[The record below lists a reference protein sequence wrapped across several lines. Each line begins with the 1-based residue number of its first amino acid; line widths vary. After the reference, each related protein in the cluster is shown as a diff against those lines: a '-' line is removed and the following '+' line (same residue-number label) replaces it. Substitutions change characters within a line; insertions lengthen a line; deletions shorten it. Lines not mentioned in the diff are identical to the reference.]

1 MTNHHYARNPLL
13 YIKESTTS
21 TPVAPM
27 QHNYYT
33 PKHQHSSTDETP
45 RKNTRRVPLT
55 RNRFS
60 KYQPII
66 EETIEETIEE
76 EETDEELSEDKK
88 FRDMTIRQKVDYFI
102 NRSDHAPII
111 RSEIQTNE
119 KKYQGVITGFEN
131 DHVFIRIGRR
141 STSSEVPFHDIT
153 DIRIIGF

>member
-33 PKHQHSSTDETP
+33 PKHRHSSRDETP
-45 RKNTRRVPLT
+45 RKNVRRVPLT

-60 KYQPII
+60 KYQPIVEESI
-66 EETIEETIEE
+66 EEGEPEE
-76 EETDEELSEDKK
+76 ESLEDKK
-88 FRDMTIRQKVDYFI
+88 FKDMTIRQKVDYFI
-102 NRSDHAPII
+102 NRSVHAPII

-119 KKYQGVITGFEN
+119 KKYHGVITGFEN

-141 STSSEVPFHDIT
+141 STSSEIPLHDIT

>member
-1 MTNHHYARNPLL
+1 
-13 YIKESTTS
+13 
-21 TPVAPM
+21 
-27 QHNYYT
+27 
-33 PKHQHSSTDETP
+33 ETP

-55 RNRFS
+55 RNRYS
-60 KYQPII
+60 KYQPI
-66 EETIEETIEE
+66 IEE